1 MEFLKVKSL
10 LKWTN
15 GSEEKVCKK
24 VTVTDRAFY
33 KKIDR
38 QIWPGHLTTTLAQG
52 MGIQTNCGKGVG
64 DFNSSTLYS

>member
-24 VTVTDRAFY
+24 VTVTDHAFY

-38 QIWPGHLTTTLAQG
+38 QIWLLGGAFDHNFSPVDG
-52 MGIQTNCGKGVG
+52 
-64 DFNSSTLYS
+64 NSN